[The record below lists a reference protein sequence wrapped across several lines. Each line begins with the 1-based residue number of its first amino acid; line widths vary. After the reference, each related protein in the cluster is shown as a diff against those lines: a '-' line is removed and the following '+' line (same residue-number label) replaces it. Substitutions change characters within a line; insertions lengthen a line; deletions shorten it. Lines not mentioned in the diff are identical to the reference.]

1 MSNILYSWILKKKKK
16 KDKMEIKKKKIVA
29 QIRA

>member
-16 KDKMEIKKKKIVA
+16 KDKIEIKKKKIVA